1 MIRVLG
7 RRLVDFLNGI
17 DTLHEVLMKFSYDK
31 MRPPSF
37 YVEAETPTGLILIY
51 RFSFAVKSTYSIN
64 HINHINLIWFYLQEQ
79 DEKVICDFFLAN

>member
-37 YVEAETPTGLILIY
+37 YVEAETSTGLILNY
-51 RFSFAVKSTYSIN
+51 RFFTEIKSP
-64 HINHINLIWFYLQEQ
+64 LFYA
-79 DEKVICDFFLAN
+79 F

>member
-1 MIRVLG
+1 MLIVAKEVGKEFIFFVSQFGYDRMIRVLG

-37 YVEAETPTGLILIY
+37 YDESETPTGLILNY
-51 RFSFAVKSTYSIN
+51 RLGF
-64 HINHINLIWFYLQEQ
+64 
-79 DEKVICDFFLAN
+79 

>member
-64 HINHINLIWFYLQEQ
+64 HINHINLI
-79 DEKVICDFFLAN
+79 